1 MNIDLS
7 KTQQYLDWLKTKL
20 YLNARSTNASKRVIK
35 RGEVYWCELGQGIGS
50 EESKRRPCVVLQAD
64 QANVKSPNT
73 LVAPITHTSSN
84 LPVVIPIKERK
95 NSNGEILLDG
105 HALIGNM
112 VCVSKG
118 RLGDYIVT
126 LDTDELKEIDKA
138 IAISTDIK
146 RYYDKLEKMFKDKE
160 DYISK
165 LKKKISMLEKEL
177 EQQKIMDKSI

>member
-20 YLNARSTNASKRVIK
+20 YLNMRSTNASKRVIK
-35 RGEVYWCELGQGIGS
+35 RGEVYWCELGQGVGS
-50 EESKRRPCVVLQAD
+50 EESKKRPCVVLQAD
-64 QANVKSPNT
+64 KANVKSPNT

-84 LPVVIPIKERK
+84 LPVVIPVKERK
-95 NSNGEILLDG
+95 NLNGEILLDG

-138 IAISTDIK
+138 IAIATDVK
-146 RYYDKLEKMFKDKE
+146 RHYDKLEKMFKDKE

-165 LKKKISMLEKEL
+165 LKKKIYMLEKEL
-177 EQQKIMDKSI
+177 EQQKTMDKSI